1 MSFQSVRI
9 VLQRYSHI
17 LSSTRMSQTANGW
30 IKSAHSGTKFVAAF
44 TIHEILY
51 NFTGDLSPSVPDFSA
66 NVATL
71 KYDNVGELTTTR
83 EFSGQVGITHI
94 ILNIVNSPVIS
105 GTLDLPISPAST
117 VSGSG
122 TWTQNWGMCTRS
134 IFRILILEQNP
145 ESSMDYE
152 QVKVRERRALG
163 SIRFEVYL

>member
-1 MSFQSVRI
+1 
-9 VLQRYSHI
+9 
-17 LSSTRMSQTANGW
+17 MSQTANGW

-122 TWTQNWGMCTRS
+122 TWTQN
-134 IFRILILEQNP
+134 
-145 ESSMDYE
+145 
-152 QVKVRERRALG
+152 
-163 SIRFEVYL
+163 